1 MFRGGNLEIVERRW
15 ILIAGECKAGN
26 GMGYIGSYLL
36 AFDQIDRI
44 GIVFS
49 FFLRILLARNFN
61 FESHRRNFSIL
72 GIWMNLLIYIYL
84 TRHRDLLF
92 LSNIL

>member
-15 ILIAGECKAGN
+15 ILIAGECKAGS
-26 GMGYIGSYLL
+26 GMGYVGSYLL
-36 AFDQIDRI
+36 AFDRIDRI

-72 GIWMNLLIYIYL
+72 GIWMNLLIYIFN
-84 TRHRDLLF
+84 TSQGF
-92 LSNIL
+92 IILK